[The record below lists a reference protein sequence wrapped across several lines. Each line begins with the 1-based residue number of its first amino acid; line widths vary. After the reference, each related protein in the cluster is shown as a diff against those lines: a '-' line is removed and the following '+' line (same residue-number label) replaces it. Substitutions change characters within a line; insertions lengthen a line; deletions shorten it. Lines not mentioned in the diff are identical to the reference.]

1 MKRLLET
8 IPLQHGSH
16 PSREDG
22 MCAMEMVAWL
32 AGEAHSDEPA
42 CACPV
47 LAALVRASND
57 AMTGR
62 ERDRLLRPLVPML
75 VNSRRTAAVEA
86 ARGWRIVDLLVRTL
100 APRLLEQQGARADA
114 RLLASLPPVAD
125 AVAAQAARLAL
136 TTCAAPLRPVAWVL
150 DRAIDGQQPQRY
162 VAAAAQ
168 TAGAIG
174 GGDGWVAIAAVVRGA
189 LKVSAPEAARA
200 AQR

>member
-8 IPLQHGSH
+8 IPLQPGSH

-57 AMTGR
+57 AMTGQ
-62 ERDRLLRPLVPML
+62 ERDQLLRPLVPML

-100 APRLLEQQGARADA
+100 APRLLEQQGTPADA
-114 RLLASLPPVAD
+114 RVLASLPPVGD
-125 AVAAQAARLAL
+125 AITAQAARLAL

-150 DRAIDGQQPQRY
+150 DRAIDGQRAQRF

-168 TAGAIG
+168 VAGAIRG
-174 GGDGWVAIAAVVRGA
+174 EHGWVEVAALVRRA
-189 LKVSAPEAARA
+189 LTVPAPEVARA